1 MYRNVKKIYLVH
13 QFQQPIPKIW
23 IRIFT
28 KLFCPV
34 STTTGSGSHVEFC
47 LECWS
52 EKQQT
57 PPIVLYLVM
66 KDMTSNWNV
75 IQFSAEFRYILF
87 KWFVIDILWN
97 FLLKA
102 ATNWF
107 SNKEGFWDSIDLVVD
122 SLGKDFTSDFVQ
134 VHTVHVQ
141 FFFKGGLISESFSL
155 WSFPKKSL
163 SSNFQSKGK

>member
-87 KWFVIDILWN
+87 KWFVIDIFWK

-102 ATNWF
+102 ARMFFNYLPTFHVVIEWPV
-107 SNKEGFWDSIDLVVD
+107 SNFVVYVFNTSIDID
-122 SLGKDFTSDFVQ
+122 
-134 VHTVHVQ
+134 
-141 FFFKGGLISESFSL
+141 
-155 WSFPKKSL
+155 
-163 SSNFQSKGK
+163 